1 MGQPPGRLPL
11 SNVFVM
17 GIEEFER
24 LMGSVRASE
33 VNLSDLLR
41 EAAAANLD
49 DRTSRIFFSDCLKKF
64 VKT

>member
-1 MGQPPGRLPL
+1 
-11 SNVFVM
+11 M